1 MLASIRSLPNPI
13 NQAIAHLLCQA
24 GDLDSIEIALAIYR
38 HTSCLSGT
46 LNDLTKLGL
55 LLVEPHW
62 QIQPIDRRMVNALML
77 TCGLYEDSS
86 MYAVTIGLPIKS
98 GVGRGLLAIVPGEG
112 AIANKPV
119 TRPIGQFSYGIIRD
133 RAIGSKV

>member
-1 MLASIRSLPNPI
+1 
-13 NQAIAHLLCQA
+13 
-24 GDLDSIEIALAIYR
+24 
-38 HTSCLSGT
+38 
-46 LNDLTKLGL
+46 LGL
-55 LLVEPHW
+55 LLVEPRW

-112 AIANKPV
+112 AIATYSPLLDRSGNSV
-119 TRPIGQFSYGIIRD
+119 TGLF
-133 RAIGSKV
+133 AIERLAQRFNLSVFN